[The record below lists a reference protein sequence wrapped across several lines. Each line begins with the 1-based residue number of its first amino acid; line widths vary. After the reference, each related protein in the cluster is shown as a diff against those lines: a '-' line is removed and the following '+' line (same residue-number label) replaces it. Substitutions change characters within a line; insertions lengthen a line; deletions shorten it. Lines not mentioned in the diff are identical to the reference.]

1 MKKVY
6 VFLIT
11 LTLLVASC
19 NKDAK
24 KKSETNIESDEKST
38 MVDEHGHTVAVEDQ
52 DKVPEGL
59 DTKNTGDPI
68 LETGTPEAE
77 KEDPNK
83 KPDVVNY
90 KDALADVSF
99 TDTRLDIVFKFYIE
113 MKTAMVNGDV
123 KKVADATSYLMMG
136 YANFGVD
143 EAVLRRANDIVDAK
157 DIEAQ
162 RQLLPGVTEDV
173 AAMIEGNIKSGKI
186 YRIYCPMAFDNTGGQ
201 WLSQDKTIENPYFG
215 ESMLSCGTVQETIQ

>member
-1 MKKVY
+1 MKKVH
-6 VFLIT
+6 I
-11 LTLLVASC
+11 LLLAVAVIVASC
-19 NKDAK
+19 NKEPK
-24 KKSETNIESDEKST
+24 KNSENNIESEEKST
-38 MVDEHGHTVAVEDQ
+38 MVDEHGHTVAVDDQ

-59 DTKNTGDPI
+59 DTKNTGDPV
-68 LETGTPEAE
+68 LETGAPETE

-83 KPDVVNY
+83 KPDVVSY
-90 KDALADVSF
+90 KDALANVSF
-99 TDTRLDIVFKFYIE
+99 TDTRLDVVFKHYIE

-123 KKVADATSYLMMG
+123 NKVADATSYLMMG

-157 DIEAQ
+157 DIETQ

-215 ESMLSCGTVQETIQ
+215 DAMLNCGSVQETLK